1 MNYGE
6 IIDPCSPYTF
16 SRIEKKIQN
25 RTVLAAMTN
34 MQSHKNGVISKS
46 EIDWLVERAKG
57 GFGIITTAATNV
69 SIEGKAWNGEFGTY
83 NDMHIPNLTNLT
95 EQIHQFKS
103 LVIAQLFH
111 GGIKSP
117 QNITGMIPISA
128 SALNCENSETGKCR
142 QASINDIQRI
152 IKDFQNA
159 AIRCVESGFDG
170 IEIHGAHGYLISQF
184 LGTKS
189 NIRTDEWGGDLENR
203 SRFLIQIIKSIKK
216 VVPENFIFGIRIS
229 PIIENIGINLND
241 TINLIGILKK
251 LNLDFIHL
259 SCWDV
264 FSKLDFKK
272 YKNKTLTEIILKS
285 HTNLPAIIS
294 TGNVWSSLDAQRL
307 MIQGADLVG
316 VARVAIPYPFW
327 ASDISNKN
335 YNPKKPPFSE
345 DLLYKA
351 KLSKKFIE
359 YMKNWE
365 GFVK

>member
-1 MNYGE
+1 MNYAE

-83 NDMHIPNLTNLT
+83 DDMHIPNLTSLT

-111 GGIKSP
+111 GGTKSP

-128 SALNCENSETGKCR
+128 SALHCENSETGKCR

-189 NIRTDEWGGDLENR
+189 NIRTDEWGGDLEKR
-203 SRFLIQIIKSIKK
+203 SRFLMS
-216 VVPENFIFGIRIS
+216 
-229 PIIENIGINLND
+229 
-241 TINLIGILKK
+241 LIHI
-251 LNLDFIHL
+251 
-259 SCWDV
+259 
-264 FSKLDFKK
+264 
-272 YKNKTLTEIILKS
+272 
-285 HTNLPAIIS
+285 
-294 TGNVWSSLDAQRL
+294 
-307 MIQGADLVG
+307 
-316 VARVAIPYPFW
+316 
-327 ASDISNKN
+327 
-335 YNPKKPPFSE
+335 
-345 DLLYKA
+345 
-351 KLSKKFIE
+351 
-359 YMKNWE
+359 
-365 GFVK
+365 